1 MSTRFGQKAALPVL
15 LLAGLVVGGCGGA
28 ARAESSP
35 PSGPQQTTVK
45 QQSTTTEDSGWA
57 DEANAIC
64 RRALP
69 DGSHVLIDNLDAP
82 HVKRHGFAIVAAGS
96 QLETLGP
103 PPGTDPD
110 RYAKMIALYRKSA
123 MYHALAIRQL
133 DKGADANAAF
143 LYGAALGMADRADLI
158 AADLG
163 ATDCARFGMVA

>member
-1 MSTRFGQKAALPVL
+1 MSTRNTALPVL

-28 ARAESSP
+28 ARAESNT
-35 PSGPQQTTVK
+35 PSGPAQTTVT
-45 QQSTTTEDSGWA
+45 QQATTDDSGWA
-57 DEANAIC
+57 GKANAIC

-69 DGSHVLIDNLDAP
+69 DGSHVLINNLDAP
-82 HVKRHGFAIVAAGS
+82 HVKRHGFAIIAAGS

-133 DKGADANAAF
+133 DKGAAGNAAF
-143 LYGAALGMADRADLI
+143 LYGAALGMADKADGI
-158 AADLG
+158 ATDLG
-163 ATDCARFGMVA
+163 ATDCARFGMVT